1 MYQPTIFSENA
12 LSNDTFLYQD
22 LIALFDDCFAS
33 SFNTRLVKGS
43 DEPVYLPA
51 SGSRDYHAIYF
62 AHGYYSSALHE
73 ISHWLIAGEER
84 RKLEDFGYWYVPDG
98 RTAEQQT
105 LFEQVEIKP
114 QAIEWILST
123 AAGYRFYISAD
134 NLNGEA
140 TDASDFK
147 QAVYQQVIEY
157 SQKGLPERAEQLRKA
172 ISHFYKTPDF
182 INVNLFD
189 LSLI

>member
-1 MYQPTIFSENA
+1 M
-12 LSNDTFLYQD
+12 SNDTFLYQD

-62 AHGYYSSALHE
+62 AHGYFSSALHE

-98 RTAEQQT
+98 RTAEQQA

-123 AAGYRFYISAD
+123 AAGYRFYMSAD

-140 TDASDFK
+140 TDASDFR

-172 ISHFYKTPDF
+172 ISHYYQTPDF